1 MLQYL
6 PNSLTFLRLLLALPL
21 GLLILREQYDW
32 ALATGLLAGVTDA
45 LDGFFARR
53 LNALSRFGAILDPIA
68 DKILVT
74 VTFICLAAVELVPWY
89 LTIAV
94 ITRDLVIV
102 TGAACYYRFIGPFE
116 FAATGLSKNNM
127 LIQICFCVL
136 VLLSQVIDGIPPEIT
151 LAGIAAVLFVAA
163 ASGFDYVM
171 SWTFKAIESRKEK
184 E

>member
-21 GLLILREQYDW
+21 GLLILREQYDL
-32 ALATGLLAGVTDA
+32 ALATGILAGVTDA

-68 DKILVT
+68 DKVLVT

-89 LTIAV
+89 LTVAV
-94 ITRDLVIV
+94 LARDLVIV
-102 TGAACYYRFIGPFE
+102 MGAACYHRFIGPFE

-127 LIQICFCVL
+127 LVQICFCVL
-136 VLLSQVIDGIPPEIT
+136 VLLSQVVQSIPPQLT
-151 LAGIAAVLFVAA
+151 LVGMAAVLFLAA

-171 SWTFKAIESRKEK
+171 SWTIKAIKSRKTK

>member
-21 GLLILREQYDW
+21 GLRILRGHYDW
-32 ALATGLLAGVTDA
+32 ALAIGVLAGVTDA

-68 DKILVT
+68 DKVLVT
-74 VTFICLAAVELVPWY
+74 VTFVCLAAVELVPWY
-89 LTIAV
+89 LTVAV
-94 ITRDLVIV
+94 IARDLVIV
-102 TGAACYYRFIGPFE
+102 AGAACYYKFIGPFE

-127 LIQICFCVL
+127 LIQISFCVL
-136 VLLSQVIDGIPPEIT
+136 VLLSQVLENIPPQIT
-151 LAGIAAVLFVAA
+151 LVGMAAVLFLAA

-171 SWTFKAIESRKEK
+171 SWTIKAIESRKKK